1 LEQSVGFEI
10 ERLDMAM
17 RNGIEV
23 TLNKFVLKVLEEI
36 DPTTMIHAM
45 LEFNSKSLVL
55 SRRAANLLQKEP
67 KG

>member
-1 LEQSVGFEI
+1 
-10 ERLDMAM
+10 MAM